1 MTSSDLTFSAL
12 AERAGLTTAKLGQKF
27 GIPRRTTQHWATG
40 ERTPPE
46 YVLRMIETI
55 LDFEEKNKEAVD

>member
-40 ERTPPE
+40 ERTPPD
-46 YVLRMIETI
+46 YVLLMMQTI
-55 LDFEEKNKEAVD
+55 LDYEAKNKGTVK